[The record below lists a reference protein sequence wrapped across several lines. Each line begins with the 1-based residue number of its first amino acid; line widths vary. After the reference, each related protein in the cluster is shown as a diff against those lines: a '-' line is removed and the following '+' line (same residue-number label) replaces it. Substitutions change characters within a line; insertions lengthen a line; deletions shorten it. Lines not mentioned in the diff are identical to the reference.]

1 VDLTIKIWQKESEY
15 VAGCPEIDIY
25 TYGDSR
31 EKARE
36 RLIKVILFYAETA
49 TDMGYNIDPGELLG
63 RLEIPYAWRTESF
76 VN

>member
-1 VDLTIKIWQKESEY
+1 MDLTIKVWQKEDEY

-25 TYGDSR
+25 TYGHTR

-49 TDMGYNIDPGELLG
+49 TDMGYNIDPSELLG